1 MRQLFIFIVS
11 LFPLSVY
18 AETTFILKEIK
29 DVYIEEITSANRSTL
44 FRFEVDY
51 SNPDGTSGPLRS
63 ACWPSLEE
71 MKTVFYSHG
80 LGVYAETFNDGKIR
94 LNGSGTVLNYFGG
107 DNSINGLTYV
117 TSLSGFNDET
127 WVLYCSIVTN
137 DYSGGQI
144 LFRPTTLT
152 YTIVNLHASSM
163 AYPHISAPAV
173 IDLKTCSPGDN
184 LKAAIPLTVGF
195 VGYMGQSKNMELT
208 VKSND
213 LPDDFDI
220 VLDNQ
225 SILNKPP
232 QVIQMPAGQKEKQIE
247 THLKG
252 KCPNQAGEYIWNAEY
267 ITTIQ

>member
-1 MRQLFIFIVS
+1 MRQLFIFIIS
-11 LFPLSVY
+11 LLPLSVY
-18 AETTFILKEIK
+18 AETTFYLKEIK
-29 DVYIEEITSANRSTL
+29 DVYIEEITSQNQSARI
-44 FRFEVDY
+44 RFEVDY
-51 SNPDGTSGPLRS
+51 SNPEDTSDSLRS
-63 ACWPSLEE
+63 ACWSSLEE
-71 MKTVFYSHG
+71 MKTVFYSNG
-80 LGVYAETFNDGKIR
+80 LTGYAETFSDGNIK
-94 LNGSGTVLNYFGG
+94 LNASITKLTYFGG
-107 DNSINGLTYV
+107 DNSITGYSFV
-117 TSLSGFNDET
+117 TSMSGFNDKT

-137 DYSGGQI
+137 DYGGGQK
-144 LFRPTTLT
+144 LFRPTTLS

-173 IDLKTCSPGDN
+173 IDLKSCSPNDD
-184 LKAAIPLTVGF
+184 LEAVIPLTVGF

>member
-18 AETTFILKEIK
+18 AETTFILKETK
-29 DVYIEEITSANRSTL
+29 DVYIEEITSKDRSTL
-44 FRFEVDY
+44 FRFEVNY

-63 ACWPSLEE
+63 ACWSSFEE

-80 LGVYAETFNDGKIR
+80 LGVYEETFNNGKIK
-94 LNGSGTVLNYFGG
+94 LNGSASALNYYGG

-127 WVLYCSIVTN
+127 WVVYCTIVTN
-137 DYSGGQI
+137 DYSGGRI

-163 AYPHISAPAV
+163 AYPHISAPAIV
-173 IDLKTCSPGDN
+173 DLKSCSPNDN
-184 LKAAIPLTVGF
+184 LEAVIPLTVGF
-195 VGYMGQSKNMELT
+195 VGHIGQDKRIELT

-213 LPDDFDI
+213 LPDSFDI
-220 VLDNQ
+220 TLDNQ
-225 SILNKPP
+225 SILNDPP
-232 QVIQMPAGQKEKQIE
+232 QVIQMPVGQKEKQIN
-247 THLKG
+247 TRLKG
-252 KCPNQAGEYIWNAEY
+252 LCPDESGEYVWNAEY